1 MLQNKKITYYIYL
14 KLYVLQNTTGKAKQN
29 DCSEQFKLAFGVRDI
44 FAVSGDILRKS
55 VSALKNKI
63 LPFAENQGIAIIK
76 SVTLMIEFTMHI
88 YMPTSLWQGSF
99 LGYWLTIR
107 RVLYPESYNLG

>member
-1 MLQNKKITYYIYL
+1 M

-76 SVTLMIEFTMHI
+76 SVTLMIEFTMDRIYAYI
-88 YMPTSLWQGSF
+88 YMTTSLWQGSF

-107 RVLYPESYNLG
+107 RDLYPESYNLG